1 MAVKNKLDVVSI
13 FDDFEND
20 YDVRVS
26 DEIVEKCKEDIELF
40 CKTFFPA
47 AAAAPSPTGRFPT
60 RIWR

>member
-26 DEIVEKCKEDIELF
+26 DEIVEKCKEDISYFAKHSFLRYSLVNF
-40 CKTFFPA
+40 VNFTKKYFNH
-47 AAAAPSPTGRFPT
+47 
-60 RIWR
+60 